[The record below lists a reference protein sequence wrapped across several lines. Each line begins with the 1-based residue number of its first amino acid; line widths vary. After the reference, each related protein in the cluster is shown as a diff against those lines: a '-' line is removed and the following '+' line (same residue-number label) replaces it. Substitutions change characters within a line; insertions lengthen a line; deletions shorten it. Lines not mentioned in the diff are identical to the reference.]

1 MVGLSQ
7 STFHTP
13 LTRVIDGGWGRAV
26 YLQVNLGSEQAPN
39 TCLSVSRG
47 KFHFVDVQLKKYESW
62 GNNSYLE
69 TKDTLLQSEDNALK
83 KAKFRDVENQA

>member
-1 MVGLSQ
+1 MGE
-7 STFHTP
+7 
-13 LTRVIDGGWGRAV
+13 GGV

-47 KFHFVDVQLKKYESW
+47 KFHFVDVQLEKYKSR

-69 TKDTLLQSEDNALK
+69 TKNTLLQNEDNALK
-83 KAKFRDVENQA
+83 KKPSSEM